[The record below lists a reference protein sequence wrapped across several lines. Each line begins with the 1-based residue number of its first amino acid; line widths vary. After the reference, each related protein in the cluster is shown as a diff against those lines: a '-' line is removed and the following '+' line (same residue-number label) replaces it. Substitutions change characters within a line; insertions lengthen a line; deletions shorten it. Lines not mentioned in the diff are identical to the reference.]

1 VPYEG
6 VLLCRPGNAV
16 PLMEILRRA
25 TFKLSQVKAAGM
37 DDEGRRARMFAMFAT
52 HKGRALLQRVR
63 DE

>member
-1 VPYEG
+1 VP
-6 VLLCRPGNAV
+6 L
-16 PLMEILRRA
+16 LMEILRRA

-52 HKGRALLQRVR
+52 PKGRALRQRVR